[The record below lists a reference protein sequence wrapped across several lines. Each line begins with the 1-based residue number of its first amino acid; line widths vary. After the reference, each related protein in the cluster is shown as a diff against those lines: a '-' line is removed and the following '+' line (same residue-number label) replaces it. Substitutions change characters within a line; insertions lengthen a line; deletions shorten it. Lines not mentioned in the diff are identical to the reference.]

1 MARGRRAPATT
12 RRIERLVFEDG
23 SFLEG
28 TITQFAA
35 TPEQPAGLDYRLAYV
50 GSDGAVLLLYDNQG
64 GHPPHRHVRGRR
76 GPYTFADVDRLVDD
90 FLADVVRLRGSA

>member
-1 MARGRRAPATT
+1 MARGRRTPVTT

-50 GSDGAVLLLYDNQG
+50 GADGAVLLL
-64 GHPPHRHVRGRR
+64 
-76 GPYTFADVDRLVDD
+76 
-90 FLADVVRLRGSA
+90 